1 MLLERGYDL
10 SPDPCAAAAEHFTLI
25 FTVLGYS
32 DHQKHIVTL
41 TFQRNF
47 DKKPYVLQAKINQE
61 QPSQPS
67 QPAQASQPSQPA
79 KPAGPDGTDQH
90 IAIFFQRLRLTL
102 GDMYAT
108 QVLENHKNG
117 PERGPG

>member
-1 MLLERGYDL
+1 MLVERGYD
-10 SPDPCAAAAEHFTLI
+10 SSVDPSAAAAEHFTLI
-25 FTVLGYS
+25 FTVLGDS
-32 DHQKHIVTL
+32 DYQKQIVKF

-47 DKKPYVLQAKINQE
+47 DKKPCVLQAKINQE

-90 IAIFFQRLRLTL
+90 IIIFFSEAQADIGRHVRNSGT
-102 GDMYAT
+102 
-108 QVLENHKNG
+108 
-117 PERGPG
+117 